1 MPVPVPALA
10 CVCFIKDSRVWKG
23 IFGIWDSAE
32 IQCGIGKDA
41 RIVNG
46 KRYLPVTRGAGCATS
61 NVMRLFQLVQFVKCW
76 QIFLELNSKKTVSTF
91 RKRKR
96 KSLYIV
102 FTSWTKREIRQ
113 FHVAVV
119 LRRQRNVQKNV
130 MHVQSCCFACLNL

>member
-10 CVCFIKDSRVWKG
+10 CVSFIKDSRVWKG
-23 IFGIWDSAE
+23 ILGIWDSAE

-76 QIFLELNSKKTVSTF
+76 QIFLELNSKKTVSKF

-96 KSLYIV
+96 KSLYCV
-102 FTSWTKREIRQ
+102 
-113 FHVAVV
+113 HV
-119 LRRQRNVQKNV
+119 LDK
-130 MHVQSCCFACLNL
+130 M

>member
-10 CVCFIKDSRVWKG
+10 CVCLIKDSRVWKG

-76 QIFLELNSKKTVSTF
+76 QIFLELNSKKTVSKF
-91 RKRKR
+91 RKRK
-96 KSLYIV
+96 KKV
-102 FTSWTKREIRQ
+102 
-113 FHVAVV
+113 VV
-119 LRRQRNVQKNV
+119 LCSRPGQNVKLGSFTL
-130 MHVQSCCFACLNL
+130 QSCSDGKEMFKRA